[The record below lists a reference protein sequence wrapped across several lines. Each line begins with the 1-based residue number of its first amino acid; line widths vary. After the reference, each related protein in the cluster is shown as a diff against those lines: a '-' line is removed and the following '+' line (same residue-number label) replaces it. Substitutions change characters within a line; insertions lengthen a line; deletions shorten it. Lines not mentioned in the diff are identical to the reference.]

1 MRKKRHI
8 EQFFKMSSQTVILS
22 APLLLTHDTKRTVL
36 AHANIFVKKGKQA
49 ALQAPAFRE
58 ASYRS
63 SDSLCILKPTAEK
76 KKKTK
81 LKEEEKCFVLFHSP
95 PIPKHSNRLQLGG
108 AIQ

>member
-1 MRKKRHI
+1 
-8 EQFFKMSSQTVILS
+8 MSSQTVILS
-22 APLLLTHDTKRTVL
+22 APLLLTHDSKRTVL

-76 KKKTK
+76 KKKQ
-81 LKEEEKCFVLFHSP
+81 
-95 PIPKHSNRLQLGG
+95 N
-108 AIQ
+108 